1 MKKAASLLLALVML
15 LSLTA
20 CGSRVIGG
28 AVSSTELFV
37 FRGRGD
43 VGEVGVL
50 EVDSDRYT
58 AAEIDDG
65 VDAVLDYFK
74 KHFSGCTLREV
85 QYIGDEENSDY
96 LDFATRNGAD
106 EVMVFSSAF
115 DVDGSGGDGSLNP
128 NSTYKNWKWILVRTN
143 GGAWEHVDHGY

>member
-15 LSLTA
+15 LCLTA

-43 VGEVGVL
+43 VGEVGIL

-65 VDAVLDYFK
+65 VDAVLDYFQK
-74 KHFSGCTLREV
+74 EFDGCKLREL
-85 QYIGDEENSDY
+85 QYIGDEKNNDY